1 MPLSGFHPIVQRWFL
16 ERFEAATPAQERG
29 WPAIAQGHHTLI
41 AAPTGSGKTLAAFL
55 TCIDR
60 LVRAGLEG
68 RLPDRTEVV
77 YVSPLRALAN
87 DVERNLTEPLAEI
100 RELAEAVGTPLPE
113 IRVAVRTGDTP
124 QRDRQAM
131 TRRPPHILI
140 TTPESLY
147 ILLTSESGRRG
158 LRGARTLIVDEVHA
172 IVGNKRGS
180 HLSLSMERLRAL
192 ADGPVTRIGLS
203 ATQRPIEEVA
213 RFLVGADDDE
223 ADGSEDPRGDAAAPC
238 GDAPLADA
246 AESLRGGA
254 PPAQIVDVGHARDMD
269 LALEMSDDELGP
281 IASHELWARTL
292 DRVAE
297 LVAAH
302 RSTLVFVNTRRLA
315 ERVAHLLSLRLGQE
329 AVVAHHG
336 SLSRERRLAAER
348 RLKDGG
354 ARVCVATASL
364 ELGIDIG
371 AVDLVCQIGSPRSI
385 GLLLQRVGRSGH
397 SLGAT
402 PKGRLFPLTRDELME
417 CIALLRGAW
426 SGNLDRYVM
435 PPWPLDV
442 LAQQIVAM
450 CAAEEWGEDEL
461 YGLCRRAHPYR
472 DLPRDRF
479 DQVLDCS
486 RPARPRAR
494 AAAPPCC
501 TATGSTEDSSRAA
514 GLASRPSP
522 AAARSRTTPTT
533 MSSPSRRGRS
543 SARCSKTL
551 PSRAWPATSSFL
563 ATRRGRSAGSRAV
576 ACGSKPPTALPLPS
590 RSGSARPRGGP
601 RSCLTRSPSFARRWA
616 GASIRVTA
624 WSG

>member
-254 PPAQIVDVGHARDMD
+254 PPCCRATLEGWGRAGVRGHG
-269 LALEMSDDELGP
+269 LA
-281 IASHELWARTL
+281 
-292 DRVAE
+292 
-297 LVAAH
+297 
-302 RSTLVFVNTRRLA
+302 
-315 ERVAHLLSLRLGQE
+315 
-329 AVVAHHG
+329 
-336 SLSRERRLAAER
+336 
-348 RLKDGG
+348 
-354 ARVCVATASL
+354 
-364 ELGIDIG
+364 
-371 AVDLVCQIGSPRSI
+371 
-385 GLLLQRVGRSGH
+385 
-397 SLGAT
+397 
-402 PKGRLFPLTRDELME
+402 
-417 CIALLRGAW
+417 GAW
-426 SGNLDRYVM
+426 DRH
-435 PPWPLDV
+435 
-442 LAQQIVAM
+442 
-450 CAAEEWGEDEL
+450 
-461 YGLCRRAHPYR
+461 R
-472 DLPRDRF
+472 
-479 DQVLDCS
+479 
-486 RPARPRAR
+486 
-494 AAAPPCC
+494 
-501 TATGSTEDSSRAA
+501 
-514 GLASRPSP
+514 
-522 AAARSRTTPTT
+522 
-533 MSSPSRRGRS
+533 
-543 SARCSKTL
+543 
-551 PSRAWPATSSFL
+551 
-563 ATRRGRSAGSRAV
+563 
-576 ACGSKPPTALPLPS
+576 
-590 RSGSARPRGGP
+590 RGGP
-601 RSCLTRSPSFARRWA
+601 GVPDRIAPVHRPAPAAGRPLGPLPRRHSQGPPFSA
-616 GASIRVTA
+616 HPRRADGVHRAPPGGVEREP
-624 WSG
+624 